1 MSIFEP
7 QLDFILSS
15 IVSVI
20 LLGKS
25 VFFDGRNS
33 KNLKATIVISI
44 LMSMPI
50 ISYFISALAVAK
62 LYLSVQFGLFGI
74 VLGLVFND
82 LIIKIKPSALESKDN
97 DPYRADI
104 NKRKINVSKKLP
116 FLFGII
122 AFTLERNS
130 NNPHLSILFIVLA
143 LCATLLY
150 SSIKGEFNKKL
161 TILSGFT
168 ITLLVQFLLSY
179 NEVTLS
185 VPIRIVHA
193 FLWTLSVYLIYL
205 FELMNEEK

>member
-62 LYLSVQFGLFGI
+62 LYLSVQFGLFGT
-74 VLGLVFND
+74 
-82 LIIKIKPSALESKDN
+82 K
-97 DPYRADI
+97 
-104 NKRKINVSKKLP
+104 
-116 FLFGII
+116 
-122 AFTLERNS
+122 
-130 NNPHLSILFIVLA
+130 NPHR
-143 LCATLLY
+143 
-150 SSIKGEFNKKL
+150 E
-161 TILSGFT
+161 
-168 ITLLVQFLLSY
+168 
-179 NEVTLS
+179 
-185 VPIRIVHA
+185 
-193 FLWTLSVYLIYL
+193 
-205 FELMNEEK
+205 